1 MKTCMLL
8 NEFITDV
15 GSVNRYKM
23 LNEFIRH
30 AVSVNRRM
38 LWNEFICKH
47 VYFFE

>member
-15 GSVNRYKM
+15 VSVNRYKM

-47 VYFFE
+47 VYFF